1 MFSDLKLCDYES
13 YSHSFKKNAIYIL
26 TPALLIN
33 VLVRYGLLTLLFITD
48 KWRLNEEQSL
58 FWK

>member
-13 YSHSFKKNAIYIL
+13 YFHSLKKCYL